1 MIKVCIVLGILW
13 VCIYVSAIVN
23 LVVNGCHAGVMG
35 YPDEWENPK
44 GEKINDVLATSMWIV
59 TVMLMVISII
69 LAITH

>member
-23 LVVNGCHAGVMG
+23 LVVNRFHAGVMG

-44 GEKINDVLATSMWIV
+44 GEKINDVLAAAMWIV
-59 TVMLMVISII
+59 TAMLMVISII